1 MMQSVEFAAIIY
13 SNCTILAL
21 KAKLKEALIAKLSPS
36 LFIYVCIYLVSHLLQ
51 IESCDLLK
59 TEVSEMEERK
69 GKREVMCGT
78 LDLSALPL
86 GCITLI
92 ISFTSPRD
100 ACRLSLVSTAFNSA
114 AESDAVWGSFLPSQ
128 YQALIPSSLSFSSK
142 KQLYLSLCENPL
154 LIEAGRKSFW
164 LERMS
169 GKKCY
174 MLSSRDLSIIRSD
187 PPEYRR
193 WISTRGA
200 RFDEVAHIRRFR
212 WFEIRGRISISMLS
226 PMTHYKA
233 YLVCKV
239 RNFCGLQFFPV
250 ELSVG
255 VVGTEGRRR
264 WPYWQIGEEQP
275 IAGDDVQFPKAR
287 VDGWLEVEMGEFFN
301 EGCVDDGELEMTAID
316 IDGRNWK
323 GGLIFQGI
331 EIRAVTPNLFDS
343 NLGLDS
349 LSTAESD
356 TAWESLLPCQ
366 YQDLVP
372 TLVSFSS
379 KKDIYLSLGGNPVL
393 IEGGRKSFWLDRVS
407 GKKCYM
413 LSSRDFSIIRSGPPD
428 YWRWVSIPEAR
439 FDEVAV
445 LHVCWF
451 EIRGRISI
459 SMLSPMTHYKAYLV
473 YKVRNVYGFQ
483 FYPVKLNVG
492 VVGTEGSKRVAY
504 LLPRRQPPNDVQFP
518 KARVD
523 GWLEVEM
530 GEFFNEECVDD
541 GELEMSALEIEG
553 CNRKG
558 DALEME
564 GCNRKGDLIL
574 LGIEIRAITPN

>member
-1 MMQSVEFAAIIY
+1 
-13 SNCTILAL
+13 
-21 KAKLKEALIAKLSPS
+21 
-36 LFIYVCIYLVSHLLQ
+36 
-51 IESCDLLK
+51 
-59 TEVSEMEERK
+59 MEERK
-69 GKREVMCGT
+69 GKQEVMCGT

-174 MLSSRDLSIIRSD
+174 MLSSRDLSIIGSD

-200 RFDEVAHIRRFR
+200 RFDEVAYIRRFR

-250 ELSVG
+250 KLSVG
-255 VVGTEGRRR
+255 VVGTEGSKRSAYLQPKKERRR

-275 IAGDDVQFPKAR
+275 IPGDDVQFPKAR

-301 EGCVDDGELEMTAID
+301 EACVDDGELEMSALEIEGG
-316 IDGRNWK
+316 IVK
-323 GGLIFQGI
+323 GDLIFQGI
-331 EIRAVTPNLFDS
+331 EIRSVTPNLCDS

-349 LSTAESD
+349 LSTAELD

-366 YQDLVP
+366 YQDLIP
-372 TLVSFSS
+372 TLDSFSS
-379 KKDIYLSLGGNPVL
+379 KKDIYLSLGGNPVR

-413 LSSRDFSIIRSGPPD
+413 LSSRDFSIIRSGPPG
-428 YWRWVSIPEAR
+428 YRRWISTRGAR

-445 LHVCWF
+445 LLHVCWF

-459 SMLSPMTHYKAYLV
+459 SMLSAMTHYKAYLV

-504 LLPRRQPPNDVQFP
+504 LLPRGRPPNDVQFP

-523 GWLEVEM
+523 RWLEVEM

-541 GELEMSALEIEG
+541 GELEMSALE
-553 CNRKG
+553 
-558 DALEME
+558 ME

-574 LGIEIRAITPN
+574 QGIEIRAITPN

>member
-1 MMQSVEFAAIIY
+1 
-13 SNCTILAL
+13 
-21 KAKLKEALIAKLSPS
+21 
-36 LFIYVCIYLVSHLLQ
+36 
-51 IESCDLLK
+51 
-59 TEVSEMEERK
+59 MEERK
-69 GKREVMCGT
+69 GKQEVMCGT

-174 MLSSRDLSIIRSD
+174 MLSSRDLSIIGSD
-187 PPEYRR
+187 LPEYRR

-200 RFDEVAHIRRFR
+200 RFDEVAYIRRFR

-250 ELSVG
+250 KLSVG
-255 VVGTEGRRR
+255 VVGTEGSKRSAYLQPKKERRR

-275 IAGDDVQFPKAR
+275 IPGDDVQFPKAR

-301 EGCVDDGELEMTAID
+301 EGCVDDGELEMSALEIEGG
-316 IDGRNWK
+316 IVK
-323 GGLIFQGI
+323 GDLIFQGI
-331 EIRAVTPNLFDS
+331 EIR
-343 NLGLDS
+343 
-349 LSTAESD
+349 LSTAELD

-366 YQDLVP
+366 YQDLIP
-372 TLVSFSS
+372 TLDSFSS
-379 KKDIYLSLGGNPVL
+379 KKDIYLSLGGNPVR

-413 LSSRDFSIIRSGPPD
+413 LSPRDLSIIRSGPPG
-428 YWRWVSIPEAR
+428 YRRWISTRGAR

-445 LHVCWF
+445 LLHVCWF

-459 SMLSPMTHYKAYLV
+459 SMLSAMTHYKAYLV
-473 YKVRNVYGFQ
+473 YKV
-483 FYPVKLNVG
+483 VK
-492 VVGTEGSKRVAY
+492 E
-504 LLPRRQPPNDVQFP
+504 LPICYHG
-518 KARVD
+518 D
-523 GWLEVEM
+523 GHLMMFSSQRLE
-530 GEFFNEECVDD
+530 
-541 GELEMSALEIEG
+541 
-553 CNRKG
+553 
-558 DALEME
+558 
-564 GCNRKGDLIL
+564 
-574 LGIEIRAITPN
+574 

>member
-1 MMQSVEFAAIIY
+1 
-13 SNCTILAL
+13 
-21 KAKLKEALIAKLSPS
+21 
-36 LFIYVCIYLVSHLLQ
+36 
-51 IESCDLLK
+51 
-59 TEVSEMEERK
+59 MEERK
-69 GKREVMCGT
+69 GKQEVMCGT

-174 MLSSRDLSIIRSD
+174 MLSSRDLSIIGSD
-187 PPEYRR
+187 LPEYRR

-200 RFDEVAHIRRFR
+200 RFDEVAYIRRFR

-250 ELSVG
+250 KLSVG
-255 VVGTEGRRR
+255 VVGTEGSKRSAYLQPKKERRR

-275 IAGDDVQFPKAR
+275 IPGDDVQFPKAR

-301 EGCVDDGELEMTAID
+301 EGCVDDGELEMSALEIEGG
-316 IDGRNWK
+316 IVK
-323 GGLIFQGI
+323 GDLIFQGI
-331 EIRAVTPNLFDS
+331 EIR
-343 NLGLDS
+343 
-349 LSTAESD
+349 LSTAELD

-366 YQDLVP
+366 YQDLIP
-372 TLVSFSS
+372 TLDSFSS
-379 KKDIYLSLGGNPVL
+379 KKDIYLSLGGNPVR

-413 LSSRDFSIIRSGPPD
+413 LSPRDLSIIRSGPPG
-428 YWRWVSIPEAR
+428 YRRWISTRGAR

-445 LHVCWF
+445 LLHVCWF

-459 SMLSPMTHYKAYLV
+459 SMLSAMTHYKAYLV

-504 LLPRRQPPNDVQFP
+504 LLPRGRPPNDVQFP

-523 GWLEVEM
+523 RWLEVEM

-541 GELEMSALEIEG
+541 GELEMSALE
-553 CNRKG
+553 
-558 DALEME
+558 ME

-574 LGIEIRAITPN
+574 QGIEIRAITPN